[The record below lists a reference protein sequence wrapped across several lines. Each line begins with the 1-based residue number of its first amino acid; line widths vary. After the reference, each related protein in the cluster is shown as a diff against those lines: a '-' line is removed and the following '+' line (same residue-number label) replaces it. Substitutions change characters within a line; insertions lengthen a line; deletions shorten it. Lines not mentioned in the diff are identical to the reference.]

1 MKDRPV
7 LVLLTSHWISMV
19 GAALVTLA
27 GFSWLFVLPMNIR
40 GAGVENPYIGLLV
53 FIAIP
58 IVFFVGLLLIPVGI
72 ALAKR
77 KVTANLDEIEDR
89 RTAWRRVG
97 VFFGVMTVANV
108 VIASQLSYRAVEHMD
123 TVQFC
128 GQTCHVMK
136 PEFTA
141 HAAQPPHKAVACAEC
156 HIAPGATGWLKAKM
170 NGTSQLMAVVF
181 NNYPRP
187 IESAMEDNKLVSSAE
202 TCEQCHER
210 DTPIGPRLRVIP
222 FYKED
227 EANTGTTTVLL
238 MRVATVHAAHLGPG
252 MRIRYAAADNKRQTI
267 PWVEYANPQT
277 GVSRTYLATGS
288 TADSVRSLPTF
299 EMQCVDCHNRA
310 AHAFELPDRAVN
322 RAMAAGQIAA
332 SLPFVKKESVALL
345 KASSAEQIPKALSA
359 FYSQNYADVSAKQAS
374 EIQTAGA
381 ALTAIYER
389 NVFSD
394 LKVTWGT
401 YPNNLGHTDAP
412 GCFRCHDEAHLT
424 ADKQTVSQDCGL
436 CHQLVAVDEASPDV
450 LKTLELAPNH

>member
-1 MKDRPV
+1 
-7 LVLLTSHWISMV
+7 
-19 GAALVTLA
+19 
-27 GFSWLFVLPMNIR
+27 
-40 GAGVENPYIGLLV
+40 
-53 FIAIP
+53 
-58 IVFFVGLLLIPVGI
+58 
-72 ALAKR
+72 
-77 KVTANLDEIEDR
+77 
-89 RTAWRRVG
+89 
-97 VFFGVMTVANV
+97 
-108 VIASQLSYRAVEHMD
+108 
-123 TVQFC
+123 
-128 GQTCHVMK
+128 
-136 PEFTA
+136 
-141 HAAQPPHKAVACAEC
+141 
-156 HIAPGATGWLKAKM
+156 
-170 NGTSQLMAVVF
+170 
-181 NNYPRP
+181 
-187 IESAMEDNKLVSSAE
+187 
-202 TCEQCHER
+202 
-210 DTPIGPRLRVIP
+210 
-222 FYKED
+222 
-227 EANTGTTTVLL
+227 
-238 MRVATVHAAHLGPG
+238 
-252 MRIRYAAADNKRQTI
+252 
-267 PWVEYANPQT
+267 
-277 GVSRTYLATGS
+277 
-288 TADSVRSLPTF
+288 LPTF